1 MSGVYRAL
9 FGLML
14 VKFIVVGDLILDP
27 SFTLTSYLIS
37 GGFDLLKNEFL
48 YASQIFRTFADDK
61 CSHDVTAAAA
71 AAATEVCLKS
81 RTMNII
87 RFEDELNV
95 RQFSVNVPNC
105 HIHNNRNTLRKCSCH

>member
-14 VKFIVVGDLILDP
+14 MKFVVVVGDLILDP

-37 GGFDLLKNEFL
+37 GGFDSLKNEFL
-48 YASQIFRTFADDK
+48 YACQIFQTFADDK
-61 CSHDVTAAAA
+61 CSLAATAV
-71 AAATEVCLKS
+71 ATEVCSKL
-81 RTMNII
+81 RTMNVI

-95 RQFSVNVPNC
+95 CAATFS
-105 HIHNNRNTLRKCSCH
+105 